1 MRCVG
6 KELGEGREG
15 RRRKENGK
23 KWRGT
28 EGETDIDRLH
38 RGKERLPPTTTAGVF
53 QWRFGK
59 RRGITLELACK
70 VSVLSKVS
78 SPYKRADLTSGL

>member
-28 EGETDIDRLH
+28 EGETDTDIDRLH
-38 RGKERLPPTTTAGVF
+38 RIDPEGKTSSDHHCGGVSMAFWQKKRDYTGARL
-53 QWRFGK
+53 
-59 RRGITLELACK
+59 
-70 VSVLSKVS
+70 
-78 SPYKRADLTSGL
+78 